1 MIFDIFS
8 MALSALKT
16 NKVRTV
22 LSMLGIIIGVS
33 TVIVVFGIGEG
44 AKQSIADQ
52 FKNLSVT
59 SIFVMDSHGRPG
71 AQTASSKLSVN
82 DVPAILQRADYV
94 SQATAIKQG
103 SGSVSYGQT
112 ETSLSI
118 YGTNSSFFSIT
129 NLNLQYGR
137 EFNEQENAARSKVV
151 VLGYGAAEQLFG
163 EDVQA
168 GLGQIISVANK
179 KVEVIGILSENGAGM
194 PMMSFD
200 DAIFVP
206 YDLADKTLLGS
217 RGSLRLV
224 ILADKPENVSL
235 AMQEITTILRE
246 EHRLKDG
253 REDDFR
259 LMDAGSMV
267 GAAQESANIMAVL
280 LTSVAGIVLLV
291 SGIGIMN
298 VMLVSVAERTK
309 EIGIAKAIGAKRGNI
324 MFQFLSEAV
333 SLSMFGGLLGI
344 GLAMAA
350 VPVITHF
357 GVLKVAPSLT
367 GSLIGF
373 LFSVF
378 VGIFFGIYP
387 AWKASRLDPVDAL
400 RSE

>member
-82 DVPAILQRADYV
+82 DVPAILQRSNYV
-94 SQATAIKQG
+94 SQSTAIKQG
-103 SGSVSYGQT
+103 NGSISYGST

-118 YGTNSSFFSIT
+118 YGTNSSFFNIT

-137 EFNEQENAARSKVV
+137 EFNEQENVARSKVV

-200 DAIFVP
+200 DAVFAP

-224 ILADKPENVSL
+224 VLADKPENVSL
-235 AMQEITTILRE
+235 AMEEITAILRE

-253 REDDFR
+253 KEDDFR

-350 VPVITHF
+350 VPVITYF
-357 GVLKVAPSLT
+357 EVLKVAPSLT

>member
-59 SIFVMDSHGRPG
+59 SIFVMDSRGRPG

-200 DAIFVP
+200 DAVFAP

-224 ILADKPENVSL
+224 VLADKPENVSL
-235 AMQEITTILRE
+235 AMEEITAILRE

-350 VPVITHF
+350 VPMITHF

>member
-1 MIFDIFS
+1 M
-8 MALSALKT
+8 
-16 NKVRTV
+16 
-22 LSMLGIIIGVS
+22 
-33 TVIVVFGIGEG
+33 
-44 AKQSIADQ
+44 
-52 FKNLSVT
+52 
-59 SIFVMDSHGRPG
+59 
-71 AQTASSKLSVN
+71 
-82 DVPAILQRADYV
+82 
-94 SQATAIKQG
+94 
-103 SGSVSYGQT
+103 
-112 ETSLSI
+112 
-118 YGTNSSFFSIT
+118 
-129 NLNLQYGR
+129 NLQYGR

-200 DAIFVP
+200 DAVFAP

-224 ILADKPENVSL
+224 VLADKPENVSL
-235 AMQEITTILRE
+235 AMEEITAILRE

-357 GVLKVAPSLT
+357 GVLKVALSLT

>member
-59 SIFVMDSHGRPG
+59 SIFVMDSRGRPG

-103 SGSVSYGQT
+103 SGSVSYGPT

-200 DAIFVP
+200 DAVFAP

-224 ILADKPENVSL
+224 VLADKPENVSL
-235 AMQEITTILRE
+235 AMEDITAILRE